1 MTELR
6 WILVGIGLAVLA
18 GVYLW
23 SRRRASSRDATE
35 REARVEPRLEQNDE
49 WPGEPLLED
58 LDEDF
63 EEGFGSKQ
71 EPTGETGLLFE
82 DLPVPG
88 EDEESRPAIGAAPQ
102 RILVVHVR
110 AIRETGFPGPDLV
123 AALETEGL
131 EYEDPGVYIQQSD
144 QGQTLFT
151 IANMFEPGSIP
162 RDAPEEFSTN
172 GLTAF
177 MVLPGP
183 GNAETLARMVAL
195 ARRLAARLHGEV
207 LDETGSTLTNQRAT
221 HMREEVI
228 EFNRRSR
235 ISATEQ

>member
-1 MTELR
+1 MAELR
-6 WILVGIGLAVLA
+6 WILVVIGLVVLA

-23 SRRRASSRDATE
+23 SRRRTSNRDPAE
-35 REARVEPRLEQNDE
+35 RETRVEPRLEEHDA

-58 LDEDF
+58 LDSEPK
-63 EEGFGSKQ
+63 SK
-71 EPTGETGLLFE
+71 GETGLLFE

-88 EDEESRPAIGAAPQ
+88 EHDEPRSAGAAAPQ

-110 AIRETGFPGPDLV
+110 AMRETGFPGPDLV

-131 EYEDPGVYIQQSD
+131 EYEDPGVYVQQSD

-162 RDAPEEFSTN
+162 RDAPEDFSTN

-195 ARRLAARLHGEV
+195 ARRLAARLRGEV

-228 EFNRRSR
+228 EFNRRSK